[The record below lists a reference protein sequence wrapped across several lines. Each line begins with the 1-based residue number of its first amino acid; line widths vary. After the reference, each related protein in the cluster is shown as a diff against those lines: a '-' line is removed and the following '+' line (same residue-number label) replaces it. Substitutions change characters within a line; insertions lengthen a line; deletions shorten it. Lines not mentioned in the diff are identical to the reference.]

1 MNPSGHHEALPL
13 QGGYP
18 GQPAGHTVVQHTVVN
33 IRESPKDHIIWSIC
47 TLFYGNPCCL
57 GLAALIYSVK
67 ARDRKMVGDLDGAKN
82 YGTTACRINT
92 AAVILIC
99 LIVILIIISVS
110 VSAYQTAAAYDHYS
124 YNYNNRYGK

>member
-1 MNPSGHHEALPL
+1 MNPSGHYEPFPL

-18 GQPAGHTVVQHTVVN
+18 GQPAGPSVVQHTVVN
-33 IRESPKDHIIWSIC
+33 ISEPPKDHIIWSIC

-67 ARDRKMVGDLDGAKN
+67 ARDRKMVGDLYSARG
-82 YGTTACRINT
+82 YGTTAFRINT

-99 LIVILIIISVS
+99 LIFFLIIISVS
-110 VSAYQTAAAYDHYS
+110 VSVASAS
-124 YNYNNRYGK
+124 NRN

>member
-1 MNPSGHHEALPL
+1 MNPSGHHEAFPL

-18 GQPAGHTVVQHTVVN
+18 GQPAGPTVVS
-33 IRESPKDHIIWSIC
+33 IRESPKDHIVWSIC

-67 ARDRKMVGDLDGAKN
+67 ARDRKVVGDLDGARD

-92 AAVILIC
+92 AAVILII
-99 LIVILIIISVS
+99 LIVIVIIIVVS
-110 VSAYQTAAAYDHYS
+110 VSAAQTAASYNRYS
-124 YNYNNRYGK
+124 YNYNNHYGK